1 MYRLVVWFDNRWKIG
16 INEYA
21 TFEQANARACKLAK
35 VGIKVEVRTNEEIF
49 SVKNLKIEESQRW

>member
-21 TFEQANARACKLAK
+21 TFEQANARVCKLAK
-35 VGIKVEVRTNEEIF
+35 VGIKAEVRTNKEIF
-49 SVKNLKIEESQRW
+49 D